1 MLHAVP
7 YWPVSGSMDDDRATG
22 PQRLI
27 DQVFGSLPAHIGTHA
42 LPEGR
47 GTEGD
52 DLATNRI

>member
-1 MLHAVP
+1 MLNAVP
-7 YWPVSGSMDDDRATG
+7 YWPASGSMDDDRATG

-27 DQVFGSLPAHIGTHA
+27 DQVFGSLPAHNGTFG

-47 GTEGD
+47 VTGGD

>member
-1 MLHAVP
+1 
-7 YWPVSGSMDDDRATG
+7 MDDDRATG

-27 DQVFGSLPAHIGTHA
+27 DQVFGSLPAHNGTFG

-47 GTEGD
+47 VTGGD